1 MSSKNE
7 TGIKDYAFNDK
18 YLKYFF
24 YPILLY
30 ACQQSLYSVYLNSDS
45 QPSKKIICCNEN
57 TKIIKKF

>member
-1 MSSKNE
+1 MISKNE

-30 ACQQSLYSVYLNSDS
+30 ACQQKQEVYI
-45 QPSKKIICCNEN
+45 QFI
-57 TKIIKKF
+57 